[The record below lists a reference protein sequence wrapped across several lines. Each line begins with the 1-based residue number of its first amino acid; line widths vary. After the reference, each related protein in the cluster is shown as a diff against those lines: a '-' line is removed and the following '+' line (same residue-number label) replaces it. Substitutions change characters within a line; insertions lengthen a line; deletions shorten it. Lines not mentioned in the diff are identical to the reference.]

1 MPRNKVEEGR
11 KLVSITF
18 NTDHYLAN
26 LLATTKI
33 LKIPLS
39 KARTLCKNK
48 PGVQII
54 FDIPI
59 EIKST
64 SSTDS
69 ILEELDEYEIIVKIT
84 NQQ

>member
-48 PGVQII
+48 PGVQVT
-54 FDIPI
+54 FTTPI
-59 EIKST
+59 EIISNL
-64 SSTDS
+64 STDS
-69 ILEELDEYEIIVKIT
+69 ILEELDEYEITVKIT
-84 NQQ
+84 NQ